1 MHASTPGVVAYGY
14 SRVRVHAWLR
24 ARMFVCM
31 RVCMFASPHVCLY
44 VFMRVCARM
53 NAFNDRAFIHVY
65 ADARV
70 DARTRSW
77 LNAQICTRA
86 SLLQLRIVCV
96 SAHLHNRSCGQHICI
111 CTDGHLR
118 LGTYAH
124 EGVHVRASMQIPRPM
139 DLYKHT
145 RIHAYTHEYR
155 HGALSHTRIRICTQ
169 STYVHVLA

>member
-14 SRVRVHAWLR
+14 SHSRVRVHAWLR

-31 RVCMFASPHVCLY
+31 QVSVFASLHLRKCAFMCVC
-44 VFMRVCARM
+44 VFACLHACLCVCTRV

-77 LNAQICTRA
+77 LNAQICARA

-96 SAHLHNRSCGQHICI
+96 SAHLHDRSCGQHMCI
-111 CTDGHLR
+111 CADGHLR

-124 EGVHVRASMQIPRPM
+124 EGVHVRASMQIVRSHG
-139 DLYKHT
+139 YIQAYTHT
-145 RIHAYTHEYR
+145 RIHAYLHEYR
-155 HGALSHTRIRICTQ
+155 HGA
-169 STYVHVLA
+169 